1 MSETRQQ
8 TEDTQR
14 SLDGSTGAHETPGVG
29 GEPPPGA
36 TPATTRGAPGQGE
49 QPGKGR
55 SLTSDAL
62 RELRRNPLFIIPSLA
77 ILLMIVVSAVPQLFT
92 SKDPRNCDLT
102 ISREPPS
109 AEHWFGVDLQGCD
122 YYTTVLYGARPS
134 ITIGIVTTAVA
145 ALIAVFLGTLAG
157 YFGGWFDIILSRIS
171 DIFFGLPFTLGAL
184 VILTVL
190 DNRGIRTVSLVLI
203 LLGWPTMTRLMRS
216 SVLGNRDADYVNA
229 ARALGASDGRIM
241 LRHVL
246 PNAITPVL
254 VYATVTVGI
263 IISAEAVLSFLG
275 VGLELPNI
283 SWGLQIN
290 VAQSYFLDSPHL
302 LFFPAILLSITVLSF
317 IALGDAVRDAFDP
330 KLR

>member
-1 MSETRQQ
+1 MSETRQ
-8 TEDTQR
+8 ESEETQR
-14 SLDGSTGAHETPGVG
+14 SQDGATGAHETRGVG
-29 GEPPPGA
+29 AEPPPGA

-55 SLTSDAL
+55 SLTSDAM
-62 RELRRNPLFIIPSLA
+62 RELRRNPLFIIPMLA
-77 ILLMIVVSAVPQLFT
+77 ILLMIVVAAFPQLFT
-92 SKDPRNCDLT
+92 SKDPRNCDLIT
-102 ISREPPS
+102 SREPPS

-145 ALIAVFLGTLAG
+145 ALIAVLLGTLAG

-171 DIFFGLPFTLGAL
+171 DIFFGLPFILGAL
-184 VILTVL
+184 VILTVF
-190 DNRGIRTVSLVLI
+190 DNRGISTVSLVLI

-290 VAQSYFLDSPHL
+290 VAQVYFLESPHL